1 MSITPRTQAAGTR
14 GLTKQVHA
22 LESLEQ
28 RSLLSGSMGPRPDDR
43 FEPNDTA
50 AQVIAAPEGVAG
62 SSNLG
67 AFEGHAEHRALRLV
81 DRRDMFRI
89 VLNAEGEAGD
99 GVRIKFNTKQ
109 GNLDMRLFNAAGQT
123 VGKSMSNT
131 NNESISLEG
140 REAGEYFIQIIGR
153 KNATNSNYRLWIDV
167 EPKQVDNGDDDGG
180 TDGGGDDGTP
190 DQGSGDGAG
199 GGGNL
204 GQPTLLDDDYEN
216 DNDSIAQVRAL
227 ATGGTSANFG
237 LINQSFSL
245 NSLKL
250 SDHVDYYR
258 FELSADRA
266 AHACVRVASLE
277 PLNMI
282 LFNSA
287 GQSIALADA
296 YNGVDTI
303 GFTNLAAGEYF
314 LQVSHYAL
322 DNPVNVDYALTFS
335 FPGT

>member
-1 MSITPRTQAAGTR
+1 MFNLSRTRIAAQR
-14 GLTKQVHA
+14 PCHLDHSGLEA
-22 LESLEQ
+22 LEQ

-50 AQVIAAPEGVAG
+50 AQVMTAPEGVAG

-99 GVRIKFNTKQ
+99 GVRIKFNHKQ

-123 VGKSMSNT
+123 VGKSLSNT
-131 NNESISLEG
+131 NSESISFEG
-140 REAGEYFIQIIGR
+140 QAAGEYFLQIVGR

-167 EPKQVDNGDDDGG
+167 EPKQVDNGDDDSG

-190 DQGSGDGAG
+190 DQGSG

-204 GQPTLLDDDYEN
+204 GQPTVLDDDYEN
-216 DNDSIAQVRAL
+216 GNDSIASVRGL
-227 ATGGTSANFG
+227 AAGGTSANFG

-250 SDHVDYYR
+250 SDHADYYR